1 LRVALL
7 AGGTGAARLAT
18 GFQQVLSPDDLT
30 VICNTGDDVEHWGV
44 HVSPDVDA
52 VVYRLAGI
60 FDEAA
65 GYGVKGDT
73 HNVFDLMKERGDPGW
88 FRLGDADL
96 AHCLIRT
103 AVLRRGGSLTEACI
117 ELAGR
122 LDVGVR
128 VLPMSDDP
136 VRTWFATDAG
146 CLGFQEYFVRE
157 RARPRVEGIGFAG
170 IESARPSADVV
181 AAVSDA
187 DLVVIGPS
195 NPLISIG
202 PILQLLGEQLP
213 RDRVV
218 AVSPVVEGRSLKG
231 PTIEMMR
238 SLGHDATA
246 LGVARLYADKAARFI
261 LDERDATMRHEI
273 EALGLRVAIADTVM
287 GDAAGSRRLA
297 ADILE
302 KAV

>member
-1 LRVALL
+1 VKVALL

-18 GFQQVLSPDDLT
+18 GFQQVLSAADLT
-30 VICNTGDDVEHWGV
+30 VVCNTGDDVEHWGV

-52 VVYRLAGI
+52 VLYRLAGI
-60 FDEAA
+60 FDESA
-65 GYGVKGDT
+65 GFGVKGDT
-73 HNVFDLMKERGDPGW
+73 YNVFEHMRDLGDPAW

-103 AVLRRGGSLTEACI
+103 AVLRRGGRLTEACI
-117 ELAGR
+117 ELARR
-122 LDVGVR
+122 LDVGVS

-157 RARPRVEGIGFAG
+157 RARPRVEGIDFTG
-170 IESARPSADVV
+170 IESALPSPEAV
-181 AAVSDA
+181 AAVADA
-187 DLVVIGPS
+187 DLVLIGPS

-202 PILQLLGEQLP
+202 PILQLLGEYLR
-213 RDRVV
+213 RDRTV

-238 SLGHDATA
+238 SLGHEPTA
-246 LGVARLYADKAARFI
+246 LGVARLYADKAACFI
-261 LDERDATMRHEI
+261 VDERDGTMQPEI
-273 EALGLRVAIADTVM
+273 EALGLRVAIANTVM

-302 KAV
+302 KAG